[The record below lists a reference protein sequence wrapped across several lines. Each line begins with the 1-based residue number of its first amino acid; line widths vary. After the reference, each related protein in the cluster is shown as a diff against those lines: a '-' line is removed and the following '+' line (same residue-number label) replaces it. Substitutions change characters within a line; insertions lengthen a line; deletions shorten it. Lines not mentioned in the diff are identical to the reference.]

1 MDILN
6 GKIPTRVG
14 FLFVS
19 NDQSALCMM
28 ESHKIHP
35 NRIIFENQNES
46 SSVNF
51 VFPEEEKPVSVKER
65 NENEVKETASQIVA
79 SVFPSSNASDD
90 LIRRLSIEYTLL
102 KITEE
107 KKSLHTEI
115 DKIRYHNA
123 REVEREYAPRLLVE
137 IYGFNDVRVLNG
149 KPVDIEA
156 WKDGVR
162 YHIDVKYYKKFP
174 SILEGS

>member
-6 GKIPTRVG
+6 GKIPTKVG

-19 NDQSALCMM
+19 DDQSALCIM
-28 ESHKIHP
+28 ESHRVHP
-35 NRIIFENQNES
+35 NRIIFENHIETS
-46 SSVNF
+46 STDF
-51 VFPEEEKPVSVKER
+51 VFPEEEKR

-107 KKSLHTEI
+107 KRNLNSEDRKV
-115 DKIRYHNA
+115 RYHNA
-123 REVEREYAPRLLVE
+123 RDIEKKYAPKLLE
-137 IYGFNDVRVLNG
+137 ELYGFNDIRSLNG
-149 KPVDIEA
+149 RPVDIEA